1 MNNVTE
7 RILSVLIPIL
17 LGWALRLGRIFGDR
31 EGDVLRSFVVRFALP
46 VLVFF
51 SMYDAGRDDISAMPS
66 MLASLVVLTAALFP
80 LGLLCSRLFKGTG
93 RRTAVHACCTFGNYG
108 WLGFG
113 VAQVLLGEPGLRR
126 AVFFCVL
133 WWPVFY
139 GFGLPIGLIH
149 ARRERGGLPIWKA
162 VRLATPVISCLVAG
176 FLFNLR
182 GLRLPSLLET
192 TMRPLGEMT
201 VPLILISVGMMLD
214 LSGIRKA
221 LAPALLVSAFTLLV
235 APLIGWALAAVLT
248 RDPTSY
254 AVVILNAA
262 MPVATLT
269 PILAEN
275 FEMDLDVTNT
285 SIVLSTL
292 LSLITLPIVAYLV
305 VA

>member
-182 GLRLPSLLET
+182 GWRLPSLLET
-192 TMRPLGEMT
+192 TMRPFGETT

-235 APLIGWALAAVLT
+235 KPLIGWALAAVLT

>member
-7 RILSVLIPIL
+7 RVLSVLIPIL

-275 FEMDLDVTNT
+275 FEMDLEVTNT

>member
-1 MNNVTE
+1 MNDVTE

-80 LGLLCSRLFKGTG
+80 LGLLCSRLFKGTD

-162 VRLATPVISCLVAG
+162 VRLATPVISCLVVG

-182 GLRLPSLLET
+182 GWRLPSLLET
-192 TMRPLGEMT
+192 TMRPFGETT

-235 APLIGWALAAVLT
+235 KPLIGWALAAVLT

-269 PILAEN
+269 PVLAEN